1 MTTLLRNLRGRM
13 RSNDGWSGMA
23 NLSMVRETR
32 LFPRLLFLLLPQ
44 FLSSLTMDEKPH
56 IRIELRSDP
65 CYLAGVRQ
73 LIAGV
78 AQRIGFDD
86 NSCSQVA
93 LAVDE
98 ALANVIRHGYC
109 QACDRPIWISLWP
122 SAETED
128 RGAGLRIEIAAAA
141 RHVPEPALGGR
152 DLDAPKPGGRGLH
165 IIREVMDEVA
175 YHKRS
180 PRGMR
185 LTMEKFAQ
193 KPAADAVSAA
203 EGE

>member
-1 MTTLLRNLRGRM
+1 MTTPAPSQRGRG

-23 NLSMVRETR
+23 NLSMFRETQ

-44 FLSSLTMDEKPH
+44 FLPSLTMDEKPH

-122 SAETED
+122 SPETEE
-128 RGAGLRIEIAAAA
+128 RGAGLRIEIEDEA
-141 RHVPEPALGGR
+141 RQVDESELCGR
-152 DLDAPKPGGRGLH
+152 ELDDPKPGGLGLH

-180 PRGMR
+180 GRGMR
-185 LTMEKFAQ
+185 LTMVKFAQ
-193 KPAADAVSAA
+193 KPAADGVSAA